1 MMGGKNAG
9 TASGAEVFV
18 LHVKAAGGT
27 KERLAGAVS
36 ALAFQTLC

>member
-1 MMGGKNAG
+1 MMGRKNAEA
-9 TASGAEVFV
+9 ASGAEVFV

-27 KERLAGAVS
+27 KKRLAGAVS